1 MHNIYN
7 AKIIH
12 GNNASLAL
20 TWEKKYRGRKLKWFF
35 LFKIFF

>member
-20 TWEKKYRGRKLKWFF
+20 TWEKNTEAEN
-35 LFKIFF
+35 